1 MKIGGLRNLTSQQ
14 AGEWRRFLAAARHQH
29 PRQDPRF
36 ADIERALGHV
46 PLFVLGYDA
55 AKLRAVALFSL
66 RRFRLIPGNYTEAL
80 ALSGPVCDD
89 PTMFRAFLDGLVAEP
104 AFARTG
110 AIRIT
115 PYWLDGDA
123 DTLTVNLAGSR
134 WRLSDPAPFRETGLL
149 DLDKSSEEIL
159 ASFSKSARREVRRA
173 KRQGVEIRP
182 IETLKEARV
191 FFDSLNR
198 LGALRGLPRIV
209 PKEYETAFPRIYS
222 DPSIGTIL
230 GAYVDG
236 AFLSGLLLYRSRD
249 VAHGRRFTTEPV
261 ALRALSNLRIAPLLW
276 WSAMIWAK
284 EQGCRHLD
292 VEGYREDM
300 EKTNRL
306 YNVNKYKGEFNPRPV
321 RRFEEHTL
329 VLNRL
334 LHVLGAQRY
343 RVRAALKRRMPGLV
357 RIVHRMRRR

>member
-1 MKIGGLRNLTSQQ
+1 MKIECLFDLTFQQ
-14 AGEWRRFLAAARHQH
+14 AGEWRRFLATARHQH
-29 PRQDPRF
+29 PRQNLHF
-36 ADIERALGHV
+36 ADVERALGHV
-46 PLFVLGYDA
+46 PLFVLGYVA
-55 AKLRAVALFSL
+55 NELRAVALFSL

-80 ALSGPVCDD
+80 ALSGPICDD
-89 PTMFRAFLDGLVAEP
+89 PTMFRAFLDGLAVEP

-110 AIRIT
+110 TIRIT
-115 PYWLDGDA
+115 PYWLDADV
-123 DTLTVNLAGSR
+123 DTLKVHLAGSR
-134 WRLSDPAPFRETGLL
+134 WRLSDPAPFRETGLI

-198 LGALRGLPRIV
+198 LGVLRRLPRIV
-209 PKEYETAFPRIYS
+209 PEEYETAFPSIYS

-236 AFLSGLLLYRSRD
+236 TFLSGLLLYRSRD
-249 VAHGRRFTTEPV
+249 VAHGRRFTTEPE

-284 EQGCRHLD
+284 ERGCRHLD
-292 VEGYREDM
+292 VEGYREGI

-321 RRFEEHTL
+321 RRFGEHTL
-329 VLNRL
+329 VSNRL
-334 LHVLGAQRY
+334 LHVLGAKRS
-343 RVRAALKRRMPGLV
+343 RAKAKLKRLMPGLV
-357 RIVHRMRRR
+357 RVMRRMRRK